1 MQISHKQLE
10 QVNDRIKALVS
21 AGSFYGKKL
30 EAAGITEVKSYE
42 EFLKL
47 PFSEKKDLRD
57 AYPLGLMTA
66 PEEEI
71 VRIHSSSGTTGTPVI
86 IPYTAKDVD
95 DWGEMFKRCYE
106 VAGITNKDR
115 IHITPGYGL
124 WTAGIGFQNGCEKLG
139 AMAIPMGPGNTEK
152 QLEMMQSMKST
163 VLCSTSS
170 YALLL
175 AEEIEKRGI
184 KDKIHLKKGV
194 IGSERWSKKM
204 RDRIADSLGIEL
216 YDIYGLTE
224 IYGPGIGINCEHNT
238 GMHYWDDYIYLEI
251 IDPKTGEPVPDGEQG
266 EIVIT
271 TLVKE
276 GAPLIRYRTHD
287 LSRIIPGECPCGRSY
302 PRIDTIMGRTD
313 DMMKI
318 KGVNVFPSQIEE
330 ILGSFKEI
338 SSEYQIRISHLDGKD
353 TMRIY
358 VESTGDIDFA
368 GLAKRI
374 TDKVKSVIGFTPIVK
389 VVEIGVLPRSM
400 KKTARVIDE
409 RYDEK

>member
-1 MQISHKQLE
+1 MQITNEQLAL
-10 QVNDRIKALVS
+10 VNDRIKALIRS
-21 AGSFYGKKL
+21 DSFYGKKL
-30 EAAGITEVKSYE
+30 AEAGISEVNSPE
-42 EFLKL
+42 DFLRL

-66 PEEEI
+66 PEDQI

-86 IPYTAKDVD
+86 IPYTQKDVD
-95 DWGEMFKRCYE
+95 DWATMFARCYE
-106 VAGITNKDR
+106 TAGITKKDR
-115 IHITPGYGL
+115 IQITPGYGL
-124 WTAGIGFQNGCEKLG
+124 WTAGIGFQLGCEKLG
-139 AMAIPMGPGNTEK
+139 AMAIPMGPGNTDK
-152 QLEMMQSMKST
+152 QLQMMQDLEAT
-163 VLCSTSS
+163 VFCSTSS
-170 YALLL
+170 YALLIT
-175 AEEIEKRGI
+175 EEIEKREIPREKI
-184 KDKIHLKKGV
+184 KLKKGV
-194 IGSERWSKKM
+194 IGSERWSEKM
-204 RDRIADSLGIEL
+204 RKRIAEGLGIEL

-224 IYGPGIGINCEHNT
+224 IYGPGIGINCQYNT
-238 GMHYWDDYIYLEI
+238 GMHIWDDFIYLEI
-251 IDPKTGEPVPDGEQG
+251 IDPKTGDPVPDGEYG

-287 LSRIIPGECPCGRSY
+287 LSRIIPGECPCGRHF
-302 PRIDTIMGRTD
+302 PRIDVIQGRTD

-330 ILGSFKEI
+330 VLADFPEI

-358 VESTGDIDFA
+358 VETNGSVDFA
-368 GLAKRI
+368 DLAKRI
-374 TDKVKSVIGFTPIVK
+374 AEKVKSRIGFTPLVK

-409 RYDEK
+409 RYN